1 MIKSKS
7 FEHLQ
12 IPMALS
18 LVTFFLQILTSNHY
32 GIFTDELYFIAC
44 GEHLQFGYVDHP
56 PLAPL
61 LTKISMLFSKS
72 LVSLHFFPALAGAA
86 VIILTALIA
95 RSLGGKHYAT
105 TLAAITIFAGPVFM
119 INFGLMSV
127 NPFDILFCTA
137 AGYLVIKILQKPSIK
152 LWIILGLV
160 IGLGLNSKL
169 TMITLAG
176 SLAIGLA
183 LSKQR
188 KLYMKPGIY
197 ICFGIA
203 AVMFLPF
210 VLWQINNNLPTL
222 EFIRNVSQG
231 KHVDLSFLQFIGKLA
246 FILNPATLPLWLA
259 GFYYIFTK
267 PQKIPLTSLGI
278 ALIIFFIAYMTNN
291 AKYIYVTPVAPILLA
306 AGSAAIEKWTSFK
319 PVHWIRVTV
328 IVILSAF
335 ALMMLPLSVPLLP
348 IDSFA
353 SLSEALSLAE
363 TTRLEKNAASKVP
376 QYFADRFGCRELAE
390 TVASVYH
397 SLPDS
402 EQVKCGILGFHYAD
416 AGSVD
421 FFGEELGLPKAI
433 GRHNSYWLWGPKQY
447 TGEIMLVIVNPPAT
461 PHPYFQSVEHA
472 ATFQYPYGEG
482 MNRTKNI
489 YLCRD
494 SVKPLPELWPELK
507 TYD

>member
-7 FEHLQ
+7 LEYLQ
-12 IPMALS
+12 IPIVIAI
-18 LVTFFLQILTSNHY
+18 VTFFLQILTSNNY

-56 PLAPL
+56 PLAPF

-72 LVSLHFFPALAGAA
+72 LYSLHFFPALAGVA
-86 VIILTALIA
+86 IILLTALIA

-105 TLAAITIFAGPVFM
+105 SLAAITIFAGPVFL

-137 AGYLVIKILQKPSIK
+137 AGYLVIKILQKPSTK
-152 LWIILGLV
+152 LWIILGII

-183 LSKQR
+183 ISKQR

-197 ICFGIA
+197 ICFGISA
-203 AVMFLPF
+203 LMFLPF
-210 VLWQINNNLPTL
+210 VIWQINNNLPTL
-222 EFIRNVSQG
+222 EFIRNVSHG
-231 KHVDLSFLQFIGKLA
+231 KHVELSPLQFIGKVA
-246 FILNPATLPLWLA
+246 FVLNPITLPIWLI
-259 GFYYIFTK
+259 GFFYLFK
-267 PQKIPLTSLGI
+267 NPRKIPLTSLGI
-278 ALIIFFIAYMTNN
+278 ALVVFFIAYMTNN
-291 AKYIYVTPVAPILLA
+291 AKYTYVTPVVPILLA

-319 PVHWIRVTV
+319 SANWKRVPVLAIISV
-328 IVILSAF
+328 F
-335 ALMMLPLSVPLLP
+335 GLMMLPLSVPLLP
-348 IDSFA
+348 IDSYA
-353 SLSEALSLAE
+353 SFSEAVNLAE
-363 TTRLEKNAASKVP
+363 IARLEKNEASKVP
-376 QYFADRFGCRELAE
+376 QYFADRFGCKELAE

-402 EQVKCGILGFHYAD
+402 DKVKCGILGFHYSD

-433 GRHNSYWLWGPKQY
+433 GRHNSYWLWGPGPY
-447 TGEIMLVIVNPPAT
+447 TGEIILVIVNPPGT
-461 PHPYFQSVEHA
+461 PHYYFKTVEHV
-472 ATFQYPYGEG
+472 ATFKYPYGEG
-482 MNRTKNI
+482 LNRIKKI
-489 YLCRD
+489 YICRN
-494 SVKPLPELWPELK
+494 SIKPLPELWPEFK